1 MFNILL
7 AEDDMN
13 FGSILKRELEDESIF
28 NVDHVFNGVEAVL
41 SFKNRRYDF
50 VLLDLRMPRLTGT
63 DALRIIRTINAEV
76 PVITFSGSAGNLERA
91 ESIEAGAMRCLV
103 KPFEIGEL
111 KEAIRNHVLR

>member
-1 MFNILL
+1 MNILL

-13 FGSILKRELEDESIF
+13 FGSILKRELEEGSIF

-41 SFKNRRYDF
+41 SFKNGHYDF

-76 PVITFSGSAGNLERA
+76 PVITFTGSAGSHERT
-91 ESIEAGAMRCLV
+91 ESIEAGAIKCLV
-103 KPFEIGEL
+103 KPFVVGEL
-111 KEAIRNHVLR
+111 KETIRSHFLR